1 MSPSLSRPANRGGLD
16 KRLHLG
22 GLTPVAMR
30 PFELNSMMKLFRSE
44 TSHATSRLLWRRI
57 SKKWSTLMPVQSD
70 LDAVEFADRLAVMSD
85 DELFTCMGLKKRRHP
100 PRRARQFRENRPS
113 ESRVR

>member
-1 MSPSLSRPANRGGLD
+1 
-16 KRLHLG
+16 
-22 GLTPVAMR
+22 
-30 PFELNSMMKLFRSE
+30 
-44 TSHATSRLLWRRI
+44 
-57 SKKWSTLMPVQSD
+57 MPVQSD